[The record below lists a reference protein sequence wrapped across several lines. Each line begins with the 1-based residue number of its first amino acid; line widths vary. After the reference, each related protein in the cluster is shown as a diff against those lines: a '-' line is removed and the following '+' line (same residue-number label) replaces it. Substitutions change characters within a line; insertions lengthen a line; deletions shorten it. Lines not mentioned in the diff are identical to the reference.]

1 MRDGD
6 MNENND
12 PLLTNANQVLVYF
25 INETLKR

>member
-1 MRDGD
+1 MSDGD